1 MKDNV
6 SINISFKLNS
16 SQKITDYDK
25 EMIKNVIKLKLKTEI
40 CNRIETLMDDYYLG
54 KIDIDIPDENL
65 SIDIK

>member
-1 MKDNV
+1 MKDNITV
-6 SINISFKLNS
+6 NISFKLNS